1 MLSYF
6 VAQNRLDW
14 RNILAS
20 PAVAASDRWTARL
33 WPVRYQTRTM
43 RTAAWFGKDF
53 ARRAARIRVS
63 QALAEANQRLKG
75 WNGGQD
81 NDGHDALCDERP
93 GRADESGCRQ
103 KYASNRHWP
112 I

>member
-33 WPVRYQTRTM
+33 WPVRYHTRTM
-43 RTAAWFGKDF
+43 RKAAWFGKDF
-53 ARRAARIRVS
+53 EKTCRKDQGEPSACRGK
-63 QALAEANQRLKG
+63 LATEEL
-75 WNGGQD
+75 
-81 NDGHDALCDERP
+81 
-93 GRADESGCRQ
+93 
-103 KYASNRHWP
+103 ASA
-112 I
+112 